1 MERTEIRKLYKELDS
16 FEENSK
22 VKVSGWVKTLRDSKA
37 LGFIEINDGTYF
49 KGVQIVFEADKVENF
64 KEIASQ
70 NVGASLTVEGKLL
83 KTPEAKQPF
92 EIHAEKIVVE
102 GKSNETFP
110 LQKKRH
116 TVEYLRTIPHLRPRT
131 NLFRAVFRVRSE
143 IAFAIHKFFND
154 RGFVYAHT
162 PIFTASDCEGAGEM
176 FRVTTLD
183 LDNLPKDKEG
193 KVDNTKDF
201 FGRQVNLTVSGQL
214 EAEAMAMAFGNVY
227 TFGPTFRAEN
237 SNTTRHA
244 AEFWMVEP
252 EMAFCDLNQM
262 MDIAEDML
270 KFVFSYILENCK
282 EEMNFFDSFVQKGV
296 KQRLIDIVN
305 SNFARVK
312 YEDAVKILEK
322 VKDRFENEVYFGCDL
337 ATEHERYLA
346 EEHFKCPV
354 FVTNY
359 PKEIKSF
366 YMKLDEDGRTVAAT
380 DCLCPGIG
388 EMIGGSQ
395 REERLD
401 VLLERMKECGLREED
416 YAEYLD
422 SRRYGSVVHSGFG
435 LGFERLVMY
444 ITGVSNIRDTIPYPR
459 TVGNI

>member
-1 MERTEIRKLYKELDS
+1 MERTEIRKLYKELES

-37 LGFIEINDGTYF
+37 LGFIELNDGTYF

-401 VLLERMKECGLREED
+401 VLLERMKECGLNEED

>member
-49 KGVQIVFEADKVENF
+49 KGVQIVFEADKIDNF

-346 EEHFKCPV
+346 EEHFKRPV

>member
-1 MERTEIRKLYKELDS
+1 MERTEIRKLYKELES

-37 LGFIEINDGTYF
+37 LGFIELNDGTYF

>member
-1 MERTEIRKLYKELDS
+1 MERTEIRKLYKELES

-37 LGFIEINDGTYF
+37 LGFIELNDGTYF
-49 KGVQIVFEADKVENF
+49 KGVQIVFEADKVDNF